1 MIERVSRERWRRALA
16 SLVGYVGDFDLAEE
30 STQKAFA
37 ITLRL
42 PATTAT
48 ISRRVFPVAQVPTGV
63 ERPLPAPTSRPTA
76 GPPRTRSHNNRPPP
90 RPGHRRR
97 DRAMRRPP
105 PLARQQTSICD
116 CVGHLGGGAR
126 APALRADRT
135 SVSSVAPGVPDIAK
149 PRRAL
154 RSAQTASPSEPRW
167 GCVETECRS
176 PPV

>member
-1 MIERVSRERWRRALA
+1 MIEGVSRERWRRALA

-76 GPPRTRSHNNRPPP
+76 GPPRTSSHSNRPPP

-105 PLARQQTSICD
+105 PSPVNRPPFAIASGTLAVELVHPHC
-116 CVGHLGGGAR
+116 AR
-126 APALRADRT
+126 IGRLERPARRARHREP
-135 SVSSVAPGVPDIAK
+135 APGPEI
-149 PRRAL
+149 RAL
-154 RSAQTASPSEPRW
+154 RVSRPR
-167 GCVETECRS
+167 GRDARAE
-176 PPV
+176 